1 MVKIFFLL
9 SSGQS
14 WDATAGVMRLHA
26 YVHRTHVLNFSPSFD
41 GNFSEENSLKKER

>member
-14 WDATAGVMRLHA
+14 WDATAAGVLRLHA
-26 YVHRTHVLNFSPSFD
+26 YVHRTHVLNFFPSFD
-41 GNFSEENSLKKER
+41 GNFSEENK